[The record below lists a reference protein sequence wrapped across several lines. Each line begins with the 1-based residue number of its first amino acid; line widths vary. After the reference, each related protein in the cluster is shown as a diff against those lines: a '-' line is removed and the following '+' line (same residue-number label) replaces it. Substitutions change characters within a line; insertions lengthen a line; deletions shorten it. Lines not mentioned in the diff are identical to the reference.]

1 MPSVDFPSQVPVG
14 AGAVLAIDLDA
25 IAGNWRVLRD
35 HAQRT
40 GRAVECAGVVKAD
53 GYGLGAVPVATALAE
68 AGCRSFFVADLE
80 EAAALRAA
88 LSPGTFSGAR
98 VLVLH
103 GPTAGTEREMAA
115 LGLTPVL
122 NSLDDIARWRATA
135 VELGRSLPAF
145 IHIDTGMNRLGLDDR
160 DARHLAAEPALL
172 TGLTLAGW
180 MSHLAS
186 ADVAGDG
193 LAAEQDARLR
203 AHLARLPRA
212 PASLAASSGIF
223 REPALL
229 HDLVRPGAALY
240 GVNPTPEAPN
250 PMAPAL
256 RLLGRIL
263 QVRDVPAGATVGYG
277 ATYRTTAPAR
287 LATIAVGY
295 ADGYFRA
302 LGSSGH
308 VTIAGARAPVVG
320 RISMDLLSV
329 DATQVPPE
337 ALVPGAFAELIG
349 PDRPLDDVA
358 ADAGTIG
365 YEILTGL
372 GRRFCRVY
380 QGAWPVA
387 AQPRRDTGSLA
398 L

>member
-1 MPSVDFPSQVPVG
+1 MDFPSQVPAG

-35 HAQRT
+35 HAQRS

-53 GYGLGAVPVATALAE
+53 GYGLGAVPVATALAG

-80 EAAALRAA
+80 EATTLRAA
-88 LSPGTFSGAR
+88 LPDAR

-103 GPTAGTEREMAA
+103 GPAAGTEREMAA

-135 VELGRSLPAF
+135 VALDRPLAAY

-160 DARHLAAEPALL
+160 GARHLAADPALL
-172 TGLTLAGW
+172 TGLTPAGW

-193 LAAEQDARLR
+193 LAAEQDARFR
-203 AHLARLPRA
+203 AHLARLPGA

-263 QVRDVPAGATVGYG
+263 QVREVPAGATVGYG

-308 VTIAGARAPVVG
+308 VTIAGVRASVVG

-329 DATQVPPE
+329 DATRVPPE

-387 AQPRRDTGSLA
+387 AHP
-398 L
+398 

>member
-1 MPSVDFPSQVPVG
+1 MGFLDQVPAG
-14 AGAVLAIDLDA
+14 AGAVLAIDLEA
-25 IAGNWRVLRD
+25 IAGNWRSLRD
-35 HAQRT
+35 HAQRA
-40 GRAVECAGVVKAD
+40 GRVVECAGVVKAD
-53 GYGLGAVPVATALAE
+53 GYGLGAVAVARALLK
-68 AGCRSFFVADLE
+68 AGCRTFFVADLE

-88 LSPGTFSGAR
+88 LPPGTGPDAR
-98 VLVLH
+98 ILVLH
-103 GPTAGTEREMAA
+103 GPTPGTERELAA
-115 LGLTPVL
+115 LGLIPVL
-122 NSLDDIARWRATA
+122 NSLDDIDRWRA
-135 VELGRSLPAF
+135 LGRELDRALPAV
-145 IHIDTGMNRLGLDDR
+145 IHIDTGMNRLGLDDGDVR
-160 DARHLAAEPALL
+160 RLVGDTARLSGIA
-172 TGLTLAGW
+172 LAGW

-193 LAAEQDARLR
+193 LNAEQDARFR
-203 AHLARLPRA
+203 DHLARLPAA

-223 REPALL
+223 REASLL
-229 HDLVRPGAALY
+229 HDMVRPGAALY

-250 PMAPAL
+250 PMSPAL
-256 RLLGRIL
+256 RLLGRVL
-263 QVRDVPAGATVGYG
+263 QVRDVPAGTTVGYG
-277 ATYRTTAPAR
+277 ATYRTRAPAR

-308 VTIAGARAPVVG
+308 VTIAGVRALVVG

-329 DATQVPPE
+329 DASDVPPA
-337 ALVPGAFAELIG
+337 ALVPGVFAELIG

-380 QGAWPVA
+380 QGA
-387 AQPRRDTGSLA
+387 
-398 L
+398 

>member
-1 MPSVDFPSQVPVG
+1 MPWPARATITEDPGVSSVDFSSQVPAG
-14 AGAVLAIDLDA
+14 AGAILAINLDA
-25 IAGNWRVLRD
+25 IAGNWRILRD
-35 HAQRT
+35 HAQRA
-40 GRAVECAGVVKAD
+40 GRVVECAGVVKAD
-53 GYGLGAVPVATALAE
+53 GYGLGAVPIARALAK

-88 LSPGTFSGAR
+88 LPDAR
-98 VLVLH
+98 ILVLH
-103 GPTAGTEREMAA
+103 GPAAGTEREMAA
-115 LGLTPVL
+115 LGLTPIL

-135 VELGRSLPAF
+135 ADLGHPLPAF

-160 DARHLAAEPALL
+160 DAIRLAEEPALL
-172 TGLTLAGW
+172 SGLTPAGW

-186 ADVAGDG
+186 ADVAGDDF
-193 LAAEQDARLR
+193 AAEQDARFR
-203 AHLARLPRA
+203 AYLARLPRA

-229 HDLVRPGAALY
+229 HDMVRPGAALH

-250 PMAPAL
+250 PMAPVL

-277 ATYRTTAPAR
+277 ATYHTREPAR

-308 VTIAGARAPVVG
+308 VTIAGVRAPVVG

-329 DATQVPPE
+329 DATRVPPD

-380 QGAWPVA
+380 QGA
-387 AQPRRDTGSLA
+387 
-398 L
+398 

>member
-1 MPSVDFPSQVPVG
+1 MDFPSQVPAG
-14 AGAVLAIDLDA
+14 AGAVLAIDLSA
-25 IAGNWRVLRD
+25 IAGNWRTLRD
-35 HAQRT
+35 HAQRA

-53 GYGLGAVPVATALAE
+53 GYGLGAVPVATALAG

-80 EAAALRAA
+80 EAATLRAA
-88 LSPGTFSGAR
+88 LPDAR
-98 VLVLH
+98 ILVLH
-103 GPTAGTEREMAA
+103 GPAAGTEREMAA

-135 VELGRSLPAF
+135 VELGRALPAF
-145 IHIDTGMNRLGLDDR
+145 IHIDTGMNRLGLDDQ
-160 DARHLAAEPALL
+160 DARRLAEEPALL
-172 TGLTLAGW
+172 DGLTLSGW

-193 LAAEQDARLR
+193 LAAEQDARFR

-212 PASLAASSGIF
+212 PGSLAASSGIF
-223 REPALL
+223 REQALL

-277 ATYRTTAPAR
+277 ATYRTTALAR

-295 ADGYFRA
+295 ADGYCRA

-308 VTIAGARAPVVG
+308 VTIAGVRAPVVG

-329 DATQVPPE
+329 DATRVPPD

-380 QGAWPVA
+380 QGA
-387 AQPRRDTGSLA
+387 
-398 L
+398 